1 MKRLHHVD
9 ALRGLAALAV
19 AWFHFTKAGP
29 TDYEG
34 AGAVADLITASGR
47 KGWLGV
53 EVFFVISGFILP
65 YTMAKAGYRLRHFG
79 TFLKKRI
86 IRLDPPYFVAIALAL
101 SLWWAGSMVPGFGGA
116 PFEIEPAR
124 LFLHLGYLNAF
135 FDYPWYNVV
144 FWTLAIEFQFYLLLA
159 LVFPVL
165 MHRKVMVWMG
175 TLALMCAMAFVLP
188 DNKFVFH
195 YLGLFALGVA
205 TAHYTLKRLNL
216 WFYFALLGA
225 VAWATAA
232 ATGPLVASVG
242 VAAALVIAFV
252 RIPHIGALTWLGMV
266 SYSLYLVHIPIGGR
280 VINLGTR
287 VADTLPLQVAVLLAA
302 VAASLFAS
310 YLLYRLVELPSQ
322 KLSSSIRYRSEKVE
336 GETEVESKKNVA
348 TRGVELTVP

>member
-34 AGAVADLITASGR
+34 AGAIADFITASGR

-65 YTMAKAGYRLRHFG
+65 YTMAKAGYRLHHFG

-101 SLWWAGSMVPGFGGA
+101 FLWWAGSMAPGFGGA

-124 LFLHLGYLNAF
+124 LLLHLGYLNAF
-135 FDYPWYNVV
+135 FEYPWYNVV

-159 LVFPVL
+159 LAFPVL
-165 MHRKVMVWMG
+165 MHRNVVVYVG
-175 TLALMCAMAFVLP
+175 GLALMCAMAFVIP
-188 DNKFVFH
+188 DSRFVFH

-205 TAHYTLKRLNL
+205 TAHYTLKRIKLA
-216 WFYFALLGA
+216 FYLVLLA
-225 VAWATAA
+225 VVAWATAEA
-232 ATGPLVASVG
+232 AGGLVASVG
-242 VAAALVIAFV
+242 AAAALVIAFV
-252 RIPHIGALTWLGMV
+252 RIPHIGAFTWLGMI

-280 VINLGTR
+280 VINLGAR
-287 VADTLPLQVAVLLAA
+287 VADTLTLQVAVLFAA
-302 VAASLFAS
+302 LAASLVAS
-310 YLLYRLVELPSQ
+310 YLLYRFVELPSQ
-322 KLSSSIRYRSEKVE
+322 KLSSSIRYRR
-336 GETEVESKKNVA
+336 GGGGGEVESKEGVV